1 MSHEVKVKGPDQEPK
16 LTKEVAM
23 TPEAFGVFAAAQIAF
38 RSRGFSAPDFSF
50 AIPHTNEGGQTAD
63 SLGREIGK
71 GALLLRV
78 EKESF
83 DRRFHAFNAAVQ
95 VATGFDGVITRDH
108 EGNTTVDLE
117 LATAVIDGFINL
129 ATSRR

>member
-1 MSHEVKVKGPDQEPK
+1 MSRETLTRPDKDPRP
-16 LTKEVAM
+16 TKEIAM

-50 AIPHTNEGGQTAD
+50 ATPHTNEGEQTAD

-71 GALLLRV
+71 ETILLRV

-83 DRRFHAFNAAVQ
+83 DRRFHAFNAAVG
-95 VATGFDGVITRDH
+95 VATVFDGVITQDR
-108 EGNTTVDLE
+108 EGNTIVDLE